1 MVILFMWTIIF
12 YPNKNYE
19 KDTIIM
25 IPILQMSYWFI
36 ERLSNLSETTQFV
49 NGRGWKSNPGSAA
62 SELAMA
68 GPQELN
74 DF

>member
-1 MVILFMWTIIF
+1 MVMLFMRTIIF
-12 YPNKNYE
+12 YLNKNYE
-19 KDTIIM
+19 KDTIM

-49 NGRGWKSNPGSAA
+49 NGRGWKSKPGSAA

-68 GPQELN
+68 GPQELS